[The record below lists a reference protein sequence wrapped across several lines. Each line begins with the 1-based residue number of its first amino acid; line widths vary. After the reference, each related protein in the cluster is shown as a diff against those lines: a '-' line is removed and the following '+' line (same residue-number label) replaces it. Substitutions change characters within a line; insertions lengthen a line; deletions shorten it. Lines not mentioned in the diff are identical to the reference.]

1 MKRYLLLPFHATPLL
16 LVEYRAVL
24 EAASKWDDIRPA
36 DRLANDLVGL
46 LLAKRANGEALRIV
60 EQRLAINP
68 QFQVLPP
75 AQAIRVAELAGVA
88 GKRSLQRRVSP
99 KL

>member
-1 MKRYLLLPFHATPLL
+1 

-24 EAASKWDDIRPA
+24 EAASTWDDVRAA
-36 DRLANDLVGL
+36 DRLANELVGL
-46 LLAKRANGEALRIV
+46 LLAKRSNGEALSVV
-60 EQRLAINP
+60 ERRLATNP

-75 AQAIRVAELAGVA
+75 AQATRVAELAAAA
-88 GKRSLQRRVSP
+88 GKRSLQRRVGL